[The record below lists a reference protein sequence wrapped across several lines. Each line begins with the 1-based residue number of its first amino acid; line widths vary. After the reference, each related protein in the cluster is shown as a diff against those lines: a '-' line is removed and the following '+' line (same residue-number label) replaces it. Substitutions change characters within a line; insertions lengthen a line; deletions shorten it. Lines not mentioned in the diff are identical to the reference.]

1 MEPPR
6 SALPLTV
13 LKKSSRHCAPQRMN
27 ALNTTAAFWYKGVR
41 NIAGTVRRICREMTP
56 AWRAWLTW
64 LTPGRDK
71 KARYLSVR
79 FQHPPRLEPDLRL
92 SPHPAQH
99 LEIVLG
105 LCSVTITEQA
115 VKVPE
120 LVQGPCRL
128 CDEVSFAFH

>member
-1 MEPPR
+1 MTQEPPFE
-6 SALPLTV
+6 LLLTV
-13 LKKSSRHCAPQRMN
+13 SRIQHRVP
-27 ALNTTAAFWYKGVR
+27 
-41 NIAGTVRRICREMTP
+41 RRT
-56 AWRAWLTW
+56 
-64 LTPGRDK
+64 
-71 KARYLSVR
+71 
-79 FQHPPRLEPDLRL
+79 L

-128 CDEVSFAFH
+128 CD

>member
-1 MEPPR
+1 M
-6 SALPLTV
+6 
-13 LKKSSRHCAPQRMN
+13 
-27 ALNTTAAFWYKGVR
+27 
-41 NIAGTVRRICREMTP
+41 AGTVRMIGREMPP
-56 AWRAWLTW
+56 AWRAWLPW

-128 CDEVSFAFH
+128 CD